1 MLRMLESQAPAKQTV
16 TDTINILS
24 SRLASATL
32 LEDRRAAI
40 LGLRSFAKEYPA
52 SVASGSLR
60 DLISSLAKD
69 AADVDTTKVVLET
82 LLMLFNPN
90 ERSPEASDDVSL
102 WLADEFT
109 IRQDNITI
117 LLDLLEAPDFYP
129 RLYSLQ
135 LISAISSARLE
146 RTQECIYT
154 APLGI
159 GRLTATL
166 DDTRDA
172 IRNEALLLLTTIT
185 QSHVE
190 LQKMV
195 AFENAFERVFNL
207 IQSDGGLNEG
217 GIVVQDCLSLLA
229 NLVRSNLS
237 NQSYFRE
244 TGCFAKLAALLPGGS
259 QGRKFPGQEQDDW
272 ASPQKEKNL
281 WGLLAILRMFLVAGS
296 KGTPE
301 NQNAFQRHGLL
312 QQVLDLAF
320 STATAIQIR
329 AEALQTCADIIRGN
343 ARLQESFA
351 QIQVTPP
358 IDHHATANGQPHPN
372 EVMKIYII
380 DALLD
385 LALSTSSTQM
395 FDVRLGAIDCIKAYC
410 HNHIQIRHHFLHRA
424 IKGHL
429 SGEDATAN
437 ALTILIAGPQAFQST
452 DPYRFWF
459 ASVLL
464 FHLIYD
470 DPEAKA
476 LLMDVIEGDA
486 EAGEDVVT
494 AIQAM
499 ASHLITSLQPST
511 AQDERV
517 AIGYLMLLCG
527 LLFDS
532 AAATNDFLGE
542 AITVN
547 SLASFVSKSPASRVL
562 TKGLCAALLG
572 TTYEFSTADSPLP
585 RRQLHAILTSEKDL
599 GRDRYLD
606 ALTQLRQ
613 HPLIRDFEVLPQTAA
628 AGSPAAGL
636 PNIFF
641 DAAFVAFL
649 KDNFSRLARAIDRD
663 PGLEIHLKSPE
674 AVDRDILDSLRGA
687 LAEKDAA
694 LQTAEA
700 EALDLQQRLEVQA
713 ADAWK
718 TAEAA
723 AAELGRL
730 QAGAAAEIGRIGA
743 INEALQRNHDAEMRE
758 RDQAHQARVQVVE
771 AQLQRQSHALA
782 VEMAQVRKEAA
793 DAGARVRAGYETQLA
808 SLRQEKEALHGQK
821 SVAEERLRKV
831 EELQAKEQMETEAEV
846 HVTQISELG
855 SRIEEYESRM
865 QRYQDQRAAAEK
877 EAGEKIEA
885 LRRELD
891 EKEQEAK
898 KRAEAMQKEV
908 EEKEEER
915 VRVQGEL
922 DDLLMVL
929 GDLEDKRTKDKK
941 RLKELGQET
950 SDAEDDDGEE
960 DEGGEEDED
969 DGEGG
974 DGNESED
981 DKSR

>member
-1 MLRMLESQAPAKQTV
+1 M
-16 TDTINILS
+16 
-24 SRLASATL
+24 
-32 LEDRRAAI
+32 
-40 LGLRSFAKEYPA
+40 
-52 SVASGSLR
+52 
-60 DLISSLAKD
+60 
-69 AADVDTTKVVLET
+69 
-82 LLMLFNPN
+82 
-90 ERSPEASDDVSL
+90 
-102 WLADEFT
+102 
-109 IRQDNITI
+109 
-117 LLDLLEAPDFYP
+117 
-129 RLYSLQ
+129 
-135 LISAISSARLE
+135 
-146 RTQECIYT
+146 
-154 APLGI
+154 
-159 GRLTATL
+159 
-166 DDTRDA
+166 
-172 IRNEALLLLTTIT
+172 
-185 QSHVE
+185 
-190 LQKMV
+190 
-195 AFENAFERVFNL
+195 
-207 IQSDGGLNEG
+207 
-217 GIVVQDCLSLLA
+217 
-229 NLVRSNLS
+229 
-237 NQSYFRE
+237 
-244 TGCFAKLAALLPGGS
+244 
-259 QGRKFPGQEQDDW
+259 
-272 ASPQKEKNL
+272 
-281 WGLLAILRMFLVAGS
+281 
-296 KGTPE
+296 
-301 NQNAFQRHGLL
+301 
-312 QQVLDLAF
+312 
-320 STATAIQIR
+320 
-329 AEALQTCADIIRGN
+329 QTCADIIRGN

-424 IKGHL
+424 IEGHM
-429 SGEDATAN
+429 SGEDETAN

-464 FHLIYD
+464 FHLTYD
-470 DPEAKA
+470 DPEAKS

-499 ASHLITSLQPST
+499 VSHLITSLQPST

-527 LLFDS
+527 LLFES

-542 AITVN
+542 AISVN
-547 SLASFVSKSPASRVL
+547 SLASFVAKSPASRVL

-572 TTYEFSTADSPLP
+572 TIYEFSTADSPLP

-599 GRDRYLD
+599 GRERYLE

-613 HPLIRDFEVLPQTAA
+613 HPLIRDFEVLPQIAA
-628 AGSPAAGL
+628 AGSPAGGL

-663 PGLEIHLKSPE
+663 PGLEIHPKGPE

-687 LAEKDAA
+687 LAEKDVA

-700 EALDLQQRLEVQA
+700 EALDLQQRLEVHA
-713 ADAWK
+713 ADARK
-718 TAEAA
+718 AAEAA

-730 QAGAAAEIGRIGA
+730 QTGAAAEISRIGA

-758 RDQAHQARVQVVE
+758 RDQAHQARVQVLE
-771 AQLQRQSHALA
+771 AQLKRQSHALA

-793 DAGARVRAGYETQLA
+793 DAGTRVRAGYETQLA
-808 SLRQEKEALHGQK
+808 SLRQDKEALQGQK
-821 SVAEERLRKV
+821 SFAEERLRKV
-831 EELQAKEQMETEAEV
+831 EELYGGAEGRVGELEQRLKEAENGAMKSQDRIGVLEEELAETRGEVERLRQAKEEMEMEAEV
-846 HVTQISELG
+846 LVTQISELG
-855 SRIEEYESRM
+855 SRIEEYESRT

-877 EAGEKIEA
+877 AASEKMEA

-898 KRAEAMQKEV
+898 KRAEALQKEV

-915 VRVQGEL
+915 ARVQGEL

-929 GDLEDKRTKDKK
+929 GDLEEKRTKDKVS
-941 RLKELGQET
+941 T
-950 SDAEDDDGEE
+950 
-960 DEGGEEDED
+960 
-969 DGEGG
+969 
-974 DGNESED
+974 
-981 DKSR
+981 